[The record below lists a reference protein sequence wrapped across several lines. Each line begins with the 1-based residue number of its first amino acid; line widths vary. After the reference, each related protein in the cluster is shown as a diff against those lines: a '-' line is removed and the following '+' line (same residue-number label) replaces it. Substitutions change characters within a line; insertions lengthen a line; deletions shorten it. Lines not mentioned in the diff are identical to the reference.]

1 MSRTADAL
9 REKCLLNDERHD
21 ASQAEIEALHE
32 ALRQAEANFGNEQTK
47 RNNFELRFQREKA
60 ALDNR
65 VTELEQLNASL
76 LADLE
81 GRDQSLADFAAEKSA
96 HQAAAEAL
104 KQQKQ
109 VLLISVQQLERDVE
123 ESAHRTESLRHD
135 VATLQ
140 SQRNQV
146 SNWQTFAAR
155 RLWQFQTFFLFP
167 LFRRTQLVQDKAA
180 MEQSLEHLNAKLLSQ
195 KDKFSQTLREKEE
208 SIHSITAEL
217 QAVRSEHASHRDSLL
232 NQLAASLKLS
242 EQLRASW

>member
-9 REKCLLNDERHD
+9 REKCLLNDERHE
-21 ASQAEIEALHE
+21 ASQAEIEALQE
-32 ALRQAEANFGNEQTK
+32 ALRQAEANLANEQTK
-47 RNNFELRFQREKA
+47 RNNFELRYQREKA

-65 VTELEQLNASL
+65 LTELEQLNASL
-76 LADLE
+76 LTDLE
-81 GRDQSLADFAAEKSA
+81 GRDQSLADLADEKSA
-96 HQAAAEAL
+96 HQSAAEAL

-123 ESAHRTESLRHD
+123 ESAHRAESLRRD

-140 SQRNQV
+140 TQKNQV
-146 SNWQTFAAR
+146 SNWQTVDGGR
-155 RLWQFQTFFLFP
+155 WRPLQTFSLFP

-180 MEQSLEHLNAKLLSQ
+180 MEQSVEHLNAKLLSQ
-195 KDKFSQTLREKEE
+195 KDKFSQALREKEE

-217 QAVRSEHASHRDSLL
+217 QAARTEHASQRDSLL